1 MAENASF
8 LCYTPAQT
16 AAACLLLSMK
26 FTGILNIE
34 KSKQPS
40 YDVDPALTWDKNIEK
55 SSGLI
60 LTLDILDAYDKLE
73 FRIKN

>member
-1 MAENASF
+1 
-8 LCYTPAQT
+8 
-16 AAACLLLSMK
+16 MK
-26 FTGILNIE
+26 FTGILTLDIT
-34 KSKQPS
+34 KPPS

-73 FRIKN
+73 LRIRN

>member
-8 LCYTPAQT
+8 LYYTSAQT

-26 FTGILNIE
+26 YTGILTPE
-34 KSKQPS
+34 KAKPPS

-73 FRIKN
+73 LRIKN